1 MAASIQIDQPQN
13 INAMFTLLE
22 SSDIDVAD
30 DIRRLIL
37 DNLTS
42 GREAWLIHTLVDYY
56 YVTHSVRIE
65 EILAEVREPQ
75 DKPLLD
81 KLQDGLKNKE
91 KLQSLQLLMYIVYKQ
106 PPWTH
111 KIVASPI
118 FSTLL
123 KCLKNANDIP
133 VVMTALMIVTML
145 LPVVPVTIGSHLQE
159 IFDIFMRLSTFS
171 IKKPANTP
179 DIFLLHLQV
188 ALYSMLHRLYG
199 MYPSSFLTY
208 LHQQYRKKDN
218 AAVFDEVIMPMLER
232 VRLHPF
238 LIVGSR
244 EQETSTNRWKR
255 METQDVVVECTKM
268 SLDHL
273 EGTWEQLRC
282 PIFAHSYQAA
292 RDLVT
297 QAQEH
302 PQGQDASSSQGKS
315 YDSIVEFLS
324 VPNPDVYLKYSPSV
338 LIGLSTPPQSQ
349 RNTPATSFLD
359 ISSSSMP
366 HSLLGTYGNTPMHTP
381 IDTTPRETPTMAEDA
396 DRALSRNSTRS
407 LLHKSDPKRQSFGS
421 TSSRGP
427 SNLPDLKITPGSQP
441 SSVPPSP
448 LKPEF
453 TSEPPK
459 GAVKTMP
466 VRRAIRELRFDRI
479 PELQCDQRVPSD
491 GSSSVAD
498 GGSRSGLDG
507 GSRTVHDGSRPV
519 HDGSKTVHDGSRTV
533 HDGSRTVHDGSRTVH
548 HGSKT
553 VHDGSR
559 TVHDGSR
566 TVHDGSRT
574 VHDGGLQVS
583 VASAKG
589 GTNVIDGL
597 KRCDSAVEAVTIDE
611 LHHVM
616 QELGEDEDGEC
627 DDPEMVAINQET
639 DTTKSESSDSY
650 DEASSSC
657 QHLTAES
664 VKQFMTK
671 VNRIRFNSLSNNGNG
686 EQTFEK
692 RGVVRSSS
700 CPMFKQENGVI
711 EENEPASRCASTSF
725 QSHSNTTIDKLPIDN
740 VEPPPHEPESGV
752 KPDVPKCEERD
763 VPTVPEKEPVEK
775 QLPLVLQEDGNTFNI
790 MKVFQTLMSPV
801 SVVMCQ
807 NCRNQLLVPD
817 RKPSDDKTKHQG
829 CEIPLFSSVSPVEL
843 LERHLKMGSEL
854 HAKELTRIPL
864 TSKDTVHW
872 THFGGAPPAD
882 EVNILRGQVLMLGN
896 QVQYERHKRDLH
908 AKRNRRLLRKIAN
921 ATALEEQNKAK
932 TEQLRLLE
940 EKIHNMQ
947 VSLRLLQDENQE
959 MRQAKESNE
968 YEKLVQFRVTMQA
981 NSDFEMSNTELK
993 SLLITQRED
1002 HDKLKKALQETEHR
1016 LFDKEKQLEMMT
1028 EAVSRTNKLKE
1039 HVFTQQKE
1047 ILLLGELQH
1056 KYQEKIDLLK
1066 RQQHTH
1072 PQHDHVVMAM
1082 KAEVKSLK
1090 SQLSRQTVL
1099 LDTSQRKLSECEE
1112 TLKDKEIALGEM
1124 KTKLEAVK
1132 AIHGNELKAV
1142 EEKYRLS
1149 MRINQEYEG
1158 KVLDMFT
1165 LTDQLNQQLRILRQ
1179 AKASRRAPRN
1189 QTEDQSTISRARSV
1203 PPDSDKSASVTEC
1216 VGGQCE
1222 SPKQQDSSDTC
1233 SAMAS
1238 ETAAQGT
1245 SKLAEDAKFED
1256 GKHLSKSFDSM
1267 SITSQDGASPL
1278 GYDAKTKS
1286 TDSED
1291 IQSLSSRS
1299 TRTMDSGVW
1308 EKSTK

>member
-13 INAMFTLLE
+13 INTMFTLLE

-297 QAQEH
+297 HAQDH
-302 PQGQDASSSQGKS
+302 SQGQDAAASQGKS
-315 YDSIVEFLS
+315 YDSIAEFLS

-366 HSLLGTYGNTPMHTP
+366 QSLLGTYGNTPMHTP
-381 IDTTPRETPTMAEDA
+381 IDTTPRETPTMAEDT
-396 DRALSRNSTRS
+396 DRTLSRNSSRS

-479 PELQCDQRVPSD
+479 PELQGDQTVPSD
-491 GSSSVAD
+491 GSVSVTD
-498 GGSRSGLDG
+498 GGSRSGPDG
-507 GSRTVHDGSRPV
+507 
-519 HDGSKTVHDGSRTV
+519 
-533 HDGSRTVHDGSRTVH
+533 
-548 HGSKT
+548 
-553 VHDGSR
+553 GSR

-574 VHDGGLQVS
+574 VHDGSRMVHDGGPQVT
-583 VASAKG
+583 VESAEG
-589 GTNVIDGL
+589 RINVTDGL
-597 KRCDSAVEAVTIDE
+597 KRCDSAAEAVTIDE

-616 QELGEDEDGEC
+616 RELGEDEDGEC

-639 DTTKSESSDSY
+639 DITKSESSDSY

-711 EENEPASRCASTSF
+711 EENEPASRCASTTF
-725 QSHSNTTIDKLPIDN
+725 QSQSNTTIDKLPLGNI
-740 VEPPPHEPESGV
+740 EPPPHEPESGV

-763 VPTVPEKEPVEK
+763 LPTVPEKEHVEK
-775 QLPLVLQEDGNTFNI
+775 QLPLELQDDGNTFNI
-790 MKVFQTLMSPV
+790 MKVFQTLVSPI
-801 SVVMCQ
+801 SVVMCR
-807 NCRNQLLVPD
+807 NCRNQLLIPD
-817 RKPSDDKTKHQG
+817 RNMSDDKTKDQG

-921 ATALEEQNKAK
+921 ATALEEQNKAM

-959 MRQAKESNE
+959 LRQAKESNE

-981 NSDFEMSNTELK
+981 NRDFEMSNTELK

-1149 MRINQEYEG
+1149 MHINQEYEG

-1165 LTDQLNQQLRILRQ
+1165 LTDQLNQQLHILRQ
-1179 AKASRRAPRN
+1179 AKASRSAPQN
-1189 QTEDQSTISRARSV
+1189 QTEDQSTMSRARSV
-1203 PPDSDKSASVTEC
+1203 PPDSDKSASVTES

-1222 SPKQQDSSDTC
+1222 SPQQQDSSDTC
-1233 SAMAS
+1233 SAVAL
-1238 ETAAQGT
+1238 ETVAQGAC
-1245 SKLAEDAKFED
+1245 KLADDTSFEH

-1299 TRTMDSGVW
+1299 TRTVDSGVW

>member
-30 DIRRLIL
+30 DIRKLIL

-111 KIVASPI
+111 KIVESPI

-145 LPVVPVTIGSHLQE
+145 LPVVPVTIASHLQE

-218 AAVFDEVIMPMLER
+218 AVVFDEVIMPMLER

-238 LIVGSR
+238 LIVGTR

-297 QAQEH
+297 QAQDH
-302 PQGQDASSSQGKS
+302 PPGQDVASSQGKS

-359 ISSSSMP
+359 VSSSSMP
-366 HSLLGTYGNTPMHTP
+366 QSLLGTYGNTPMHTP
-381 IDTTPRETPTMAEDA
+381 IDTTPRETPTMGEEA
-396 DRALSRNSTRS
+396 DRALSRNSSRS
-407 LLHKSDPKRQSFGS
+407 LLHKSDPKRQSIGS

-427 SNLPDLKITPGSQP
+427 HNLPDLKITPGSQP

-459 GAVKTMP
+459 GAVKSMP

-479 PELQCDQRVPSD
+479 PELQCDQTVPDS
-491 GSSSVAD
+491 GSRSLPDAGSRSVPD
-498 GGSRSGLDG
+498 GGSRSVPDG
-507 GSRTVHDGSRPV
+507 GSRSVPNSGSR
-519 HDGSKTVHDGSRTV
+519 
-533 HDGSRTVHDGSRTVH
+533 
-548 HGSKT
+548 
-553 VHDGSR
+553 
-559 TVHDGSR
+559 
-566 TVHDGSRT
+566 
-574 VHDGGLQVS
+574 S
-583 VASAKG
+583 VADVADG

-597 KRCDSAVEAVTIDE
+597 KRCDSAAEAVTIDD

-616 QELGEDEDGEC
+616 KELGEHEDGES
-627 DDPEMVAINQET
+627 DDPEMIEINRET
-639 DTTKSESSDSY
+639 ATIKSDSSDSY
-650 DEASSSC
+650 DDASSSC

-700 CPMFKQENGVI
+700 CPLFKQENGVI

-725 QSHSNTTIDKLPIDN
+725 QCQSDTTIDTLPIEN
-740 VEPPPHEPESGV
+740 IEPPPHEPEFEV
-752 KPDVPKCEERD
+752 NPDVPKCEERD
-763 VPTVPEKEPVEK
+763 VPKAKEEAVEQ
-775 QLPLVLQEDGNTFNI
+775 QLPPVLQNDGNTFNI
-790 MKVFQTLMSPV
+790 MNVFQALVAPV
-801 SVVMCQ
+801 SVIMCQ
-807 NCRNQLLVPD
+807 NCRNQLIVPD
-817 RKPSDDKTKHQG
+817 KKQTCDKTRHQG
-829 CEIPLFSSVSPVEL
+829 EWSGPEIPLFSSVSPVEL

-921 ATALEEQNKAK
+921 AIALEEQNKAMM
-932 TEQLRLLE
+932 EQLRLLE

-947 VSLRLLQDENQE
+947 VSLRLLQDENQDL
-959 MRQAKESNE
+959 RQAKESNE

-981 NSDFEMSNTELK
+981 NRDFEMSNTELK

-1002 HDKLKKALQETEHR
+1002 HDKLKKAVQETEHR
-1016 LFDKEKQLEMMT
+1016 LFEKEKQLEMMQ
-1028 EAVSRTNKLKE
+1028 EAVSRTNKLE
-1039 HVFTQQKE
+1039 DHVFTQQKE

-1056 KYQEKIDLLK
+1056 KYQEKIEFLK
-1066 RQQHTH
+1066 RQQHSH
-1072 PQHDHVVMAM
+1072 PQHDHVVMTM
-1082 KAEVKSLK
+1082 KAELKSLK
-1090 SQLSRQTVL
+1090 MQLSRLTVL
-1099 LDTSQRKLSECEE
+1099 SDTRQRRLSECEE
-1112 TLKDKEIALGEM
+1112 TLKDKEIAMGEM
-1124 KTKLEAVK
+1124 KTMLERVK
-1132 AIHGNELKAV
+1132 ATHGNELKAV

-1149 MRINQEYEG
+1149 VRVNQEYEG
-1158 KVLDMFT
+1158 KVLELFT
-1165 LTDQLNQQLRILRQ
+1165 LTDQLNQQLRVLRQ
-1179 AKASRRAPRN
+1179 VSRNAPKK
-1189 QTEDQSTISRARSV
+1189 QTENQSAISRARSV
-1203 PPDSDKSASVTEC
+1203 PPDSDKSVTEC
-1216 VGGQCE
+1216 VEGQCE
-1222 SPKQQDSSDTC
+1222 SPGQQDSPDTRRVV
-1233 SAMAS
+1233 AP
-1238 ETAAQGT
+1238 ETVAQDT
-1245 SKLAEDAKFED
+1245 SKLGDD
-1256 GKHLSKSFDSM
+1256 PSLVHGKHLSKSYDSM

-1278 GYDAKTKS
+1278 GYDGKTKS

-1291 IQSLSSRS
+1291 IQSLSQS